1 MISKSPNPVEVYI
14 ITKDSGILLH
24 KYSLIQHEEQTEKD
38 QLMSGFLSAL
48 NNFIKE
54 LDFPDGV
61 SLIRSGHLEARFSS
75 GDVVFCVLI
84 INYQMPL
91 GASTEPILSGIAEE
105 IMVTFEQKY
114 QKDLTKQLVN
124 HTFIP
129 DKFND
134 FDEDIDVIINQYGT
148 ESLELYE
155 KLVLVEALYAKVPQK
170 WCLPLIEQIGKG
182 EHVDIV
188 KNIPETYHPLLKK
201 AIRKVNINS
210 KPVWEIFVLPLLDP
224 DAL

>member
-1 MISKSPNPVEVYI
+1 MNPVEVFI
-14 ITKDSGILLH
+14 IVKDAGILLH
-24 KYSLIQHEEQTEKD
+24 KYSLIYIEQTDRD

-54 LDFPDGV
+54 LEFPAGV
-61 SLIRSGHLEARFSS
+61 SLIRSGSLEARFRS
-75 GDVVFCVLI
+75 GEYVFSVLI
-84 INYQMPL
+84 IDYQMPL

-105 IMVTFEQKY
+105 IVVKFEQKY
-114 QKDLTKQLVN
+114 KEDLKKQIET
-124 HTFIP
+124 HTYMPNMF
-129 DKFND
+129 KEFND
-134 FDEDIDVIINQYGT
+134 DIDQIIDQYGA

-155 KLVLVEALYAKVPQK
+155 KLVLIEALYAKVPQK
-170 WCLPLIEQIGKG
+170 WCLPLIEQIGEGKP
-182 EHVDIV
+182 VDIV
-188 KNIPETYHPLLKK
+188 KSIPEMYHPQLKK